1 MKAPRRPTGRA
12 GKATPIQRAGTPTKP
27 ARALSP
33 DKARKSR
40 AEAPS
45 PAPQVGMQLHTA
57 DGTRKYLTAGER
69 DAFLRQADLADRPV
83 RTLCMTLAYAG
94 CRLSEAL
101 ALTADRV
108 DLAAGVLVF
117 ESLKKRRT
125 GIFRNV
131 PVPPALL
138 DTLDMVHGIRELHA
152 RRGRGRGVRL
162 WPWSRMT
169 GWRAVHAVMQAAGL
183 DGVSASPKGLRHG
196 FGVAAV
202 TAGIPLNLVQIW
214 LGHAQLSTT
223 AVYANAV
230 GAEEKDIARRMWG

>member
-1 MKAPRRPTGRA
+1 MPAA
-12 GKATPIQRAGTPTKP
+12 GSPKP
-27 ARALSP
+27 S
-33 DKARKSR
+33 
-40 AEAPS
+40 
-45 PAPQVGMQLHTA
+45 
-57 DGTRKYLTAGER
+57 
-69 DAFLRQADLADRPV
+69 
-83 RTLCMTLAYAG
+83 
-94 CRLSEAL
+94 
-101 ALTADRV
+101 LTADRV

-125 GIFRNV
+125 GIFRSV

-152 RRGRGRGVRL
+152 RRGKGRGARL

-183 DGVSASPKGLRHG
+183 EGVPASPKGLRHG

-202 TAGIPLNLVQIW
+202 TAGIPLNLVQKW

-230 GAEEKDIARRMWG
+230 GGREGHRVEHVGMTARQNGACRMRGPAGRAICRA